1 MDGEGSG
8 DIARATIRR
17 HRIRRGW
24 FLFDRV
30 DLPEGVT
37 ETFAKAWS
45 VRSGET
51 LLREDE
57 RPA

>member
-1 MDGEGSG
+1 MVVDVTPERTQ
-8 DIARATIRR
+8 AA
-17 HRIRRGW
+17 W